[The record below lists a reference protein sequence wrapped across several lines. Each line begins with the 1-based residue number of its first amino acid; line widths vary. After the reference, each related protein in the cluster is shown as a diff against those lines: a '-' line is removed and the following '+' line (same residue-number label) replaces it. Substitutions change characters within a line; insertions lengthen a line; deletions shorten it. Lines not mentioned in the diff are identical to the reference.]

1 MNGGLILEENYRK
14 AFSEV
19 SEVLKAMPDNLLKKI
34 PNKFIDIV
42 EKEKLDNYKIRLYDN
57 IEEQV
62 FSEEATIILGI
73 IYKDFL
79 CDENERN
86 QLEIIDNEK
95 IRIYEDELRAKF
107 NPDNIFNINEEEK
120 KLNSDIFD
128 LKEENMSQNFLIEY
142 KEQTFLMK
150 IFEKIKN
157 LFKRK
162 KQ

>member
-1 MNGGLILEENYRK
+1 MEENYRK

-42 EKEKLDNYKIRLYDN
+42 EKEKLDNYKIRLCDN

-107 NPDNIFNINEEEK
+107 NPDSMFNINEEEK

-128 LKEENMSQNFLIEY
+128 LKEQNNSQSYLIKY

-162 KQ
+162 K

>member
-42 EKEKLDNYKIRLYDN
+42 EKEKLDNYKIRLCDN

-107 NPDNIFNINEEEK
+107 NPDSMFNINEEEK

-128 LKEENMSQNFLIEY
+128 LKEQNNSQSYLIEY

-162 KQ
+162 K

>member
-42 EKEKLDNYKIRLYDN
+42 EKEKLDNYKIRLCDN

-107 NPDNIFNINEEEK
+107 NPDSMFNINEEEK

-128 LKEENMSQNFLIEY
+128 LKEQNNSQSYLIKY

-162 KQ
+162 K

>member
-1 MNGGLILEENYRK
+1 LEENYRK

>member
-1 MNGGLILEENYRK
+1 LEENYRK

-34 PNKFIDIV
+34 PNKFIDVV
-42 EKEKLDNYKIRLYDN
+42 EKEKLDNFKIGLCDN

>member
-1 MNGGLILEENYRK
+1 MEENYRK

-34 PNKFIDIV
+34 PEKFIDIV
-42 EKEKLDNYKIRLYDN
+42 EKEKLDNYKIRLCDS

-62 FSEEATIILGI
+62 FSEEAIIILGI

-86 QLEIIDNEK
+86 QLELIENEK
-95 IRIYEDELRAKF
+95 IKIYEDEIRAKY
-107 NPDNIFNINEEEK
+107 NPENVFNINEEEK
-120 KLNSDIFD
+120 KLNNDICD
-128 LKEENMSQNFLIEY
+128 SKEKNNSQNSLIEY

-150 IFEKIKN
+150 IFEKIKS

-162 KQ
+162 K

>member
-1 MNGGLILEENYRK
+1 MDENYRK

-19 SEVLKAMPDNLLKKI
+19 SEVIKAMPDNLLKKI

-42 EKEKLDNYKIRLYDN
+42 EKEKLDNYKIRLCDN

-128 LKEENMSQNFLIEY
+128 LKEENISQNFLIEY

>member
-34 PNKFIDIV
+34 PNKFINIV
-42 EKEKLDNYKIRLYDN
+42 EKEKLDNYKIRLCDN

-62 FSEEATIILGI
+62 FSEEAIIILGI

-86 QLEIIDNEK
+86 ELELIDNEK
-95 IRIYEDELRAKF
+95 IKIYEDELRAKF
-107 NPDNIFNINEEEK
+107 NPDSMFNINEEEK

-128 LKEENMSQNFLIEY
+128 LKEQNNSQSYLIEY

-162 KQ
+162 K

>member
-1 MNGGLILEENYRK
+1 MEENYRK

-42 EKEKLDNYKIRLYDN
+42 EKEKLDNYKIRLCDN

>member
-42 EKEKLDNYKIRLYDN
+42 EKEKLDNYKIRLCDN

>member
-1 MNGGLILEENYRK
+1 MEENYRK